1 MTDMG
6 GGDGPRMH
14 DGAENPT
21 DPQDSALQAIALT
34 DPVVAARRINSLIDS
49 GGLRDAAEL
58 MGSLPSWLVVD
69 VLERSG
75 AKDRAIMFRLL
86 SKDTANYVFESLD
99 PPLQSELIHDL
110 HDGRVR
116 EIFVDLDPD
125 DRAGLIDELPAKV
138 ATRLMRELDPQEQA
152 LTEVMLGYPAGSV
165 GRRMTPAFVSTHPDT
180 TAGETLERVKR
191 RIDEVETIYTLPVT
205 DGQRRLVGIVGLR
218 AVMRAD
224 PATPIRDLMNDAV
237 SARAR
242 ESAEKAARRCSGE
255 RFIVLPIVDD
265 ENRLVGIL
273 TFDDALRILEDADS
287 EDTARQGGVEPLRR
301 PYLSTPMRYLV
312 RSRVLWL
319 LVLAVGATLTVQ
331 VLEVF
336 ESTLEQVVAL
346 SLFVPLIIGTG
357 GNTGNQAATTVTRA
371 LALGDVRTRDIA
383 RVLWQEARTGF
394 TLGLILGGVAFAVA
408 GLVYGTDFGLV
419 IGLTLLSLC
428 TIAASVGGIMPLLAT
443 TVRADP
449 AVFSNPFIS
458 TFVDATGLI
467 VYFLIARTVLGL

>member
-1 MTDMG
+1 MSTPSRGVNDPSESP
-6 GGDGPRMH
+6 DDP
-14 DGAENPT
+14 AER
-21 DPQDSALQAIALT
+21 IAY
-34 DPVVAARRINSLIDS
+34 DPVLAARRVDTLIDA
-49 GGLRDAAEL
+49 GDLRNAAEVL
-58 MGSLPSWLVVD
+58 DEMPPWLVVD

-75 AKDRAIMFRLL
+75 TKDRAVMFRLL
-86 SKDTANYVFESLD
+86 SKDTANYAFESLD

-110 HDGRVR
+110 HTSRVS
-116 EIFVDLDPD
+116 EIFAELDPD

-138 ATRLMRELDPQEQA
+138 ATRLMRELDPEEQA
-152 LTEVMLGYPAGSV
+152 LTAAVLDYPVGSV

-180 TAGETLERVKR
+180 TAGETLKRVKR
-191 RIDEVETIYTLPVT
+191 RIDEVETIYALPVT
-205 DGQRRLVGIVGLR
+205 DDQRRLVGIVGLR

-301 PYLSTPMRYLV
+301 PYLSTPMRSLV

-371 LALGDVRTRDIA
+371 LALGDVRPRDTA

-394 TLGLILGGVAFAVA
+394 TLGLILGSVAFAVA

-428 TIAASVGGIMPLLAT
+428 TIAASVGGFMPLLAT

-458 TFVDATGLI
+458 TFVDATGLV
-467 VYFLIARTVLGL
+467 VYFLIARAVLGL